1 MSVPIASKVPGTMMT
16 CSKCF
21 RLNNADARFCDWCGA
36 HPERLLMPIQCT
48 KCRSNNDPNAKFCST
63 CGCVIESP
71 LRVIDAR
78 IKNDLTIPASSMIA
92 SVCLIEKRKINV

>member
-1 MSVPIASKVPGTMMT
+1 MT

-36 HPERLLMPIQCT
+36 QPDKAAMPIQCT
-48 KCRSNNDPNAKFCST
+48 KCRSENDPYAKFCTT
-63 CGCVIESP
+63 CGCVIEPP

-78 IKNDLTIPASSMIA
+78 LRNDLNISASSIITGV
-92 SVCLIEKRKINV
+92 SPHD

>member
-1 MSVPIASKVPGTMMT
+1 MVT

-36 HPERLLMPIQCT
+36 HPERISIPIQCT
-48 KCRSNNDPNAKFCST
+48 KCQSNNDPNAKFCLA
-63 CGCVIESP
+63 CGCVIEPP

-78 IKNDLTIPASSMIA
+78 IRNDLTIPASTMIA
-92 SVCLIEKRKINV
+92 SVCLI